1 MPVTYMV
8 LRGAAIAAFLS
19 AGIAGC
25 SGTAAVPAATLAADA
40 GFVPAPEVAGPLS
53 GGARTGLPFGTTMV
67 PLTANY
73 VEEEF
78 SYGGNAR
85 GHGDSAGIEAAFRS
99 RILVRRP
106 VDAADFNGTVVLDWN
121 NVTLQYDIESVWAA
135 ANDALMENG
144 FIYVGVSAQKQGV
157 DGSPLGVANW
167 DPVRYEGLV
176 HPGDDY
182 SFDMFSQAAMAV
194 FDPQVLPEA
203 IRGKVER
210 VVAAG
215 SSQSAGRLTTYI
227 NELHE
232 EHQVFDGYMPLISGS
247 VLETRKDLVPI
258 LWINSQDEA
267 AGIVEPPVDETLFRY
282 WEIAGPPHTTNAG
295 EQYYT
300 NVQIFAQ
307 SNGVLGRYDAESAG
321 QYGELD
327 PQGSCSRNRFPVRYV
342 WSAGVVALH
351 EWLVTG
357 VPPTS
362 ISPITRDDAGD
373 LTFDPLGNALGGFR
387 LPVVDVPIGAYFAGQ
402 LPSESTLTP
411 CTPGGLVPLVGT
423 SQTFDPVTM
432 MGLYSSHDDYLEQ
445 LEVAVA
451 EAERAGRL
459 LPEHAEDLMRR
470 AEASDITNPVPQI
483 PPPTPAGGGGV

>member
-1 MPVTYMV
+1 MSVIY
-8 LRGAAIAAFLS
+8 LIRGAAVTVLF
-19 AGIAGC
+19 AGLAGC
-25 SGTAAVPAATLAADA
+25 SGTPAVPAAMGAAGA
-40 GFVPAPEVAGPLS
+40 GSVPAPDVAGPLS
-53 GGARTGLPFGTTMV
+53 GGARTGLPFGTTMY
-67 PLTANY
+67 PLTKNY

-78 SYGGNAR
+78 SFGGHAR
-85 GHGDSAGIEAAFRS
+85 GHDESAGTQAAYRS

-106 VDAADFNGTVVLDWN
+106 ADAADFNGTVVLDWN

-135 ANDALMENG
+135 GNDALMANG

-167 DPVRYEGLV
+167 DPVRYGGLL

-182 SFDMFSQAAMAV
+182 SFDIFSQAALAV
-194 FDPQVLPEA
+194 FDPLVLPDA
-203 IRGKVER
+203 IRAKLER

-227 NELHE
+227 NEIHE

-247 VLETRKDLVPI
+247 VLDTRKDLVPI

-267 AGIVEPPVDETLFRY
+267 ASIDEPSADEPLFRY

-295 EQYYT
+295 EQYFT

-342 WSAGVVALH
+342 WSAGVMALH

-357 VPPTS
+357 FPPDS
-362 ISPITRDDAGD
+362 ISPLARDDAGD
-373 LTFDPLGNALGGFR
+373 LTFDALGNALGGFR
-387 LPVVDVPIGAYFAGQ
+387 LPVVDVPISAYFAGQ

-423 SQTFDPVTM
+423 SQTFDPATM
-432 MGLYSSHDDYLEQ
+432 MGLYSSHEDYLAK
-445 LEVAVA
+445 LELAVA
-451 EAERAGRL
+451 EAELAGRL

-470 AEASDITNPVPQI
+470 AQASDITNPVPRV
-483 PPPTPAGGGGV
+483 PPPLPAGGGGV